1 MAISFGSDGFRG
13 VIGQGFTKE
22 NLARIALAIVRH
34 LRNGLDLQSGSI
46 IPFGYDT
53 RFLAPEAAAFMAG
66 IFRRFGIN
74 ARLSDIPCPSPYLA
88 FACHAH
94 SAPLGVQ
101 VSASHNPPLYGG
113 VKLKG
118 GFGGSLMPDAVA
130 RIESFAAEQDPEELA
145 LILRE
150 HDLYGPTDA
159 LPRFNF
165 SEIYRGEIL
174 MAADWDETY
183 RPRVMVDYMHG
194 ASSGIYGPILRELLD
209 VAIEL
214 RERPDPFFG
223 GHKPE
228 PMPEYLRDLSLQ
240 VEMARDGSIGLA
252 FDGDG
257 DRLGVVDETGRC
269 LGTHEIYAL
278 LLEHVVESGLASPCR
293 AGGMDDNDL
302 PGIVVASVSF
312 SGLVG
317 RVASAHGLILHEV
330 PVGFKHV
337 TQAML
342 HMGAL
347 MGGEESGGTG
357 FGHYLPERD
366 ALLMALLLLVA
377 VRRRGQRLSQMV
389 DDLYARYG
397 RPWFLHYDLPLPQG
411 VSGVEFKPRVRELS
425 NLQELAGET
434 VTGFNHRDGMKLRT
448 AGGWVLVRTSGT
460 EPLLRIYSEGDTPEL
475 ARRQAEAVAA
485 FVGLQ
490 LPST

>member
-34 LRNGLDLQSGSI
+34 LRNGLDLQSASI

-130 RIESFAAEQDPEELA
+130 RIESFAMEQDEAELA
-145 LILRE
+145 QILRE
-150 HDLYGPTDA
+150 HDLYGDYA
-159 LPRFNF
+159 HLPRFNF
-165 SEIYRGEIL
+165 GDIYRGEIL
-174 MAADWDETY
+174 MAADWDTDF
-183 RPRVMVDYMHG
+183 RPRVYVDYMHG
-194 ASSGIYGPILRELLD
+194 ASSGIYGPVLRELLD
-209 VAIEL
+209 LRSEL
-214 RERPDPFFG
+214 RIGPDPFFG

-228 PMPEYLRDLSLQ
+228 PMPENLRELRGHVS
-240 VEMARDGSIGLA
+240 MARDGSIGLA

-257 DRLGVVDETGRC
+257 DRLGVVDENGEC
-269 LGTHEIYAL
+269 LATHEIYAI

-293 AGGMDDNDL
+293 AGGMDDMDM

-317 RVASAHGLILHEV
+317 RVAAAHDLILHEV

-366 ALLMALLLLVA
+366 ALLMALLLLSA
-377 VRRRGQRLSQMV
+377 MRRRGQRLCDMV
-389 DDLYARYG
+389 SDLYARYG
-397 RPWFLHYDLPLPQG
+397 RPWFLHYDIALPPG
-411 VSGVEFKPRVRELS
+411 VTGPEFKPRVRELAD
-425 NLQELAGET
+425 LQELAGET
-434 VTGFNHRDGMKLRT
+434 VIGFNHRDGMKLRT

-475 ARRQAEAVAA
+475 ALKQAHAVAD

-490 LPST
+490 LPAH

>member
-22 NLARIALAIVRH
+22 SLARIALALVRH
-34 LRNGLDLQSGSI
+34 LRNGLDLQSASI

-74 ARLSDIPCPSPYLA
+74 ARLSDGPCPSPYLA

-101 VSASHNPPLYGG
+101 LSASHNPPLYGG

-130 RIESFAAEQDPEELA
+130 RIESFAAEQDETELA
-145 LILRE
+145 QIMRE
-150 HDLYGPTDA
+150 HDLYSAPPGLPT
-159 LPRFNF
+159 FNF
-165 SEIYRGEIL
+165 LDIYRGEVL
-174 MAADWDETY
+174 MAADWDDSF
-183 RPRVMVDYMHG
+183 RPQVYVDYMHG
-194 ASSGIYGPILRELLD
+194 ASAGIYGPILRELLD
-209 VAIEL
+209 VPVEL
-214 RERPDPFFG
+214 RPRPDPFFG

-228 PMPEYLRDLSLQ
+228 PMPENLRDLCLH
-240 VEMARDGSIGLA
+240 VKMAGRGSIGLA

-257 DRLGVVDETGRC
+257 DRLGVVDELGNC
-269 LGTHEIYAL
+269 LATHEIYAL
-278 LLEHVVESGLASPCR
+278 LLEHIVETGLASPCR

-342 HMGAL
+342 HMGAM

-366 ALLMALLLLVA
+366 ALLMALLLLAAIRRKGLPLHELVA
-377 VRRRGQRLSQMV
+377 
-389 DDLYARYG
+389 DLYARFG
-397 RPWFLHYDLPLPQG
+397 RPYFLHYDLPLPPG
-411 VSGVEFKPRVRELS
+411 VSGTEFKPRVRELA
-425 NLQELAGET
+425 NLQELAGEA
-434 VTGFNHRDGMKLRT
+434 VIGFNHRDGMKLRM
-448 AGGWVLVRTSGT
+448 AGGWVLVRSSGT

-475 ARRQAEAVAA
+475 ALKQAQAA
-485 FVGLQ
+485 AEFVGLQ
-490 LPST
+490 LPS